1 METLFGKI
9 HPANTMILVWPKE
22 CKYVT
27 KETFHLRSACECF
40 LESFT
45 GPDPARS
52 CTKHWYMV
60 RNSCFSNTEKYQHRI
75 WFCYFL
81 FSKSSNFGRKP
92 TYLRQT
98 WVFPTYSL
106 YEVKEKRYEVIIL
119 LSLIPLLFRR
129 VSGDCR
135 LQQFLMHHLCYSIN
149 VVQCWKRRSC
159 SLPIPS

>member
-1 METLFGKI
+1 MNVFWSHLLGLTQQG
-9 HPANTMILVWPKE
+9 PAPNTGI
-22 CKYVT
+22 
-27 KETFHLRSACECF
+27 RSEI
-40 LESFT
+40 
-45 GPDPARS
+45 PAS
-52 CTKHWYMV
+52 LIQK
-60 RNSCFSNTEKYQHRI
+60 KYQHRI

-98 WVFPTYSL
+98 RVFPTYSL